1 LNKEHT
7 GNSEKI
13 LAYAPFFDEKTIKD
27 ITYEINVALK
37 NGFLT
42 DGPNIA
48 EFEKQFAQYIGTKY
62 AVAVNSGSSALEI
75 LLRYFKIEAREV
87 IVPTITFVATP
98 TVVVLAGGKP
108 VFADITED
116 HLCITLE
123 SIKKRVTPKTAGVLV
138 VHLGGLICPEMDEIR
153 EYCRAKSLFLI
164 EDTAHAQGA
173 TIRGKKAG
181 NLCDGAG
188 FSLGPSK
195 IITAGL
201 GGMITT
207 NDSDLAKTVCMM
219 RDHGVNSE
227 RIMEIV
233 GSNWSMSEVTAII
246 GKHQL
251 KQTEYFIQKRNE
263 IASYY
268 NTALKNIP
276 EAQVFKVPDNIRHA
290 YCKYPIILS
299 EPVQRDKVAAI
310 LRGQFGV
317 ETGNMYYPPC
327 HMHPWFQKNVP
338 TKKDDLPSAEKK
350 LRQVLC
356 LPMHVGLTQKD
367 QTRVIDSL
375 KAAIEQSIT

>member
-1 LNKEHT
+1 LNKQT
-7 GNSEKI
+7 GNPEEKI
-13 LAYAPFFDEKTIKD
+13 LAYAPYFDEKTVKAVTD
-27 ITYEINVALK
+27 EISVALK
-37 NGFLT
+37 SGLLT

-62 AVAVNSGSSALEI
+62 AVAVNSGSSALEL
-75 LLRYFKIEAREV
+75 LLRYFKIDAKEV

-108 VFADITED
+108 VFADITEN
-116 HLCITLE
+116 HLCVTLE
-123 SIKKRVTPKTAGVLV
+123 SIKKRVTSKTAGVLV

-153 EYCRAKSLFLI
+153 EYCHEKSLFLI

-173 TIRGKKAG
+173 TISGKKAG
-181 NLCDGAG
+181 DLCDGAG
-188 FSLGPSK
+188 FSFGPSK

-207 NDSDLAKTVCMM
+207 NDAEIDRTACMM

-268 NTALKNIP
+268 NNALANIP
-276 EAQVFKVPDNIRHA
+276 EAQVFKVPENIRHA

-299 EPVQRDKVAAI
+299 ETVQRDKVAAI

-317 ETGNMYYPPC
+317 EAGNMYYPPC
-327 HMHPWFQKNVP
+327 HLHPWFQKNVP
-338 TKKDDLPSAEKK
+338 TKKTDFPSAEKK

-375 KAAIEQSIT
+375 KAAIQQSIT